1 MLREKKK
8 ASAVKNFG
16 EFSRRQLDGLVSAVT
31 FPFIL
36 TDYRIFG
43 TKIRN
48 KGELFM
54 NELLTYCGKFLKDWE
69 NQVNDHN
76 KSQIEHE
83 QEIFSGEILQD
94 KVEDLRK
101 YITDDGL
108 TEYFRIQG
116 LLEIILTALRNSH
129 AADADSY
136 DSFERQYWKA
146 KDTLKGISND

>member
-1 MLREKKK
+1 
-8 ASAVKNFG
+8 
-16 EFSRRQLDGLVSAVT
+16 
-31 FPFIL
+31 
-36 TDYRIFG
+36 
-43 TKIRN
+43 
-48 KGELFM
+48 M